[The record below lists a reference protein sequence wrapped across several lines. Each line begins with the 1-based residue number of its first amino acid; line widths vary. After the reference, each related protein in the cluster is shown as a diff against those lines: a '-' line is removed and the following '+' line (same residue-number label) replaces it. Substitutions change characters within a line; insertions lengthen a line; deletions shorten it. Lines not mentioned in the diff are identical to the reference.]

1 MCCTLSE
8 CIDASPH
15 VSLPC
20 ICTCTSMCVQL
31 LCVLSCVAETS
42 CEWRIGCQKQ
52 QSHEWSFSLH
62 PTRRNVLIQ
71 EPLHVLDASKAK
83 RVSTLLAT
91 LCAVTLWKSHDDLC
105 AAWIKDVRAVGSVYA
120 VREMCE

>member
-1 MCCTLSE
+1 MYEHVRMC
-8 CIDASPH
+8 
-15 VSLPC
+15 
-20 ICTCTSMCVQL
+20 MQQL
-31 LCVLSCVAETS
+31 WVLSCVAETR

-52 QSHEWSFSLH
+52 QSHEWPFSLH

-71 EPLHVLDASKAK
+71 EPLHVLDASEAK

-91 LCAVTLWKSHDDLC
+91 LCAVWKSHDDLC
-105 AAWIKDVRAVGSVYA
+105 AAWIKNVRAVGSVYA